1 MNAALHIVLAS
12 QAAAAA
18 ARKSLLER
26 FRISDATH
34 PARARSL
41 RDLGIVRTSALDEL
55 VSKGMVREAGQGT
68 FYLDEHTVAEC
79 GRTDPAKTKRAARV
93 VVIVSLLL
101 LLPILWLVASGLT
114 N

>member
-1 MNAALHIVLAS
+1 MNAALHIILAS
-12 QAAAAA
+12 QAAAES

-26 FRISDATH
+26 FRVSDATH

-41 RDLGIVRTSALDEL
+41 GELGIVRTSALDEL
-55 VSKGMVREAGQGT
+55 VRKGMVREGGGGT

-79 GRTDPAKTKRAARV
+79 GRMDPARSKRSARA

-101 LLPILWLVASGLT
+101 LLMILWLVAA
-114 N
+114 